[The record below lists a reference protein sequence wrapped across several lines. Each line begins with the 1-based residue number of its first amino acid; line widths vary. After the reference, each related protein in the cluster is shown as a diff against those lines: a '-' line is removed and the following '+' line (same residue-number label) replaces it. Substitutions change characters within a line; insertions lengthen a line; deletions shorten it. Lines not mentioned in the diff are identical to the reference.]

1 MSRGTRRG
9 RGLQRCE
16 VVNRSTGNGEGN
28 QETDGLDL
36 LSDGVL
42 VVSPKK
48 LVRVRV
54 ADAFVDVAER
64 AERDRGI
71 VQCPRTITTSRIRRY
86 NEKDAISCEST
97 V

>member
-1 MSRGTRRG
+1 MSRGRRRG
-9 RGLQRCE
+9 RGSPRC
-16 VVNRSTGNGEGN
+16 VGVSGRTRDGEGN

-54 ADAFVDVAER
+54 ADAFVDVAALRRTRQGQEY
-64 AERDRGI
+64 D
-71 VQCPRTITTSRIRRY
+71 VQSIEDKSHKRI
-86 NEKDAISCEST
+86 
-97 V
+97 